1 MSPAWRSRLQRLA
14 WVTLLIVTFLVASVA
29 GLVLHLGMTPGRRV
43 VAQGFERL
51 LAGEFRG
58 SFEIDA
64 IDALTPG
71 LLLAREVRVR
81 DPDGKL
87 VLRVEGLRVRTDIPA
102 IVREVVFGTG
112 KVTVVIEHVRAERV
126 HVFLIPNRVS
136 GEPTLAAA
144 FELRPGAPKPPGAP
158 PARPVRVWL
167 PAIEIG
173 RGFARGN
180 VIGLPPIDADVFG
193 ARGSVLVSPVGV
205 AVDAPRFAAVVR
217 GMIAK
222 ELRAVGSFHQRG
234 TSRFWSSL
242 DGYAG
247 ELQFDSVVRLDGKH
261 LKATVDVPRAE
272 PAAVRALVP
281 DWPLYE
287 SVGARIVAEGDL
299 PLLNAEVTASVG
311 LAQLGARGEVNLGR
325 DFRANFDAWGKDID
339 LRAVFPEVPE
349 TKIAAKAKLSI
360 GSDQK
365 GVTVDVSGSTEPT
378 AIERFPVPGSEFS
391 GRFAE
396 QRLTGTGS
404 LHEPGMP
411 LAVRFDVKPGGVIDL
426 EVNAPRF
433 RLERVPRLAALG
445 ASGSVQF
452 QGKAHLAEQRVAAT
466 LVADVESLV
475 AGPLRAGRAKVT
487 GRANGPISRVGAL
500 ELDARANLTR
510 FSIESFALDEA
521 ELTAAG
527 TLGALRLGASMRGP
541 NGLSISGKTRLS
553 AVAGTRFEG
562 VDLVV
567 ARGAASVHAEA
578 ARIDLRDGS
587 VEVNTAQVTG
597 LGGSLTGSGRYRPGL
612 LELAVHGDELDLGTI
627 AQLLGRPP
635 QQLAGKL
642 RINADVALARDVRR
656 GHVDIAL
663 REAVLGPLPDVTLEI
678 NSTLEGDQIDGE
690 SMFTV
695 GGFGRV
701 RSVLNASVSG
711 SLLERA
717 SYVNATGRWDFGVER
732 VDLGRLLAYLPKS
745 LQLSELQGQAIAQIT
760 LLRTEPGAA
769 PVVTWLASTEGLA
782 FVRDDADVGEAPL
795 EVSGIEAQLGGSW
808 NGKDGLLDATL
819 RLIDARGLL
828 VASSA
833 RVQTDPER
841 VLAAPGAFFES
852 LPEREISVNALVEG
866 RAIEELPE
874 LIRPA
879 HVRGL
884 LRAEVNLRG
893 TLKQPIVSV
902 KTSVAGLSFS
912 QVGDVRPIDVCA
924 RGQYDPSAERV
935 GLGLEVHLPG
945 TPRMACSGKRVAVAN
960 ASGVLDLAALGRG
973 QRGFAG
979 DAQAAL
985 EGLPLEIVGPLADAG
1000 MSGHLDGRIAL
1011 VQTGELPELS
1021 ARLTLREGTIRGVP
1035 LGGGNFDVRSDGR
1048 DLIARIR
1055 LSRGDGA
1062 LDAEGRAGVDWSGIA
1077 PALDRSRA
1085 LSVAASF
1092 QNIDAGV
1099 LNPVI
1104 GDILAELSGRLDGS
1118 ARISLVPRDPARPAA
1133 GFSGDVTGKLS
1144 LQNGS
1149 FQIAGLGMRL
1159 NQVKFDA
1166 EAKKIGKRTVVAIRN
1181 LSAASRS
1188 RHPNVAASGD
1198 LYLDGIV
1205 LSDGRANVNLRQV
1218 PLMIEGISQATLTG
1232 SAKLALER
1240 KDQRMLVTIQLPQLN
1255 AELPRSAGHNAISV
1269 DENPDIV
1276 ILQPIAEPTLGGDGN
1291 PLEWVLTFELGPKVR
1306 VVRADLEVP
1315 LRGRPVIRLG
1325 NEVSVTGDLELD
1337 PGGRVQLI
1345 GKAFVIENGEIHFDT
1360 GDASNPHLRVLASWH
1375 APDGT
1380 VVYVEVRGTVR
1391 EATLR
1396 LESDPALP
1404 QAEIQALL
1412 LGGGSSEGGG
1422 DAQAAGIGYGADF
1435 LSEFLADT
1443 PLRNVELRTGSETTA
1458 DDRSYSTYTA
1468 AIPISENIWFEGSYK
1483 NLETADASERGS
1495 AFSGTID
1502 WRFRRNWSLRTEIGT
1517 IGTGL
1522 DLLWQYR
1529 Y

>member
-1 MSPAWRSRLQRLA
+1 MSPAWRSRWRRLG
-14 WVTLLIVTFLVASVA
+14 WVMLLVVTFLAASVA

-43 VAQGFERL
+43 VAHGFERL

-58 SFEIDA
+58 SFEIEA

-71 LLLAREVRVR
+71 LLFAREVRVR

-87 VLRVEGLRVRTDIPA
+87 VLRVEGLRVRTDITE
-102 IVREVVFGTG
+102 IVREIVFGPG
-112 KVTVVIEHVRAERV
+112 KVTIVIEHVRAERA
-126 HVFLIPNRVS
+126 HVFLIPDRVT
-136 GEPTLAAA
+136 GEPSIAAA
-144 FELRPGAPKPPGAP
+144 FDLRPSAPKPPGAA

-180 VIGLPPIDADVFG
+180 VIGLPPVDADVLG

-242 DGYAG
+242 DGHAG
-247 ELQFDSVVRLDGKH
+247 ELQFASVLRLEGEH
-261 LKATVDVPRAE
+261 LKATIDVPRAD

-281 DWPLYE
+281 DWPLYQ
-287 SVGARIVAEGDL
+287 SVSVRVEAEGDL
-299 PLLNAEVTASVG
+299 PVLNAEATASVG
-311 LAQLGARGEVNLGR
+311 EAELGAQGEVNFGQE
-325 DFRANFDAWGKDID
+325 FRADFDAWGKGID
-339 LRAVFPEVPE
+339 LRAVFPDVPE
-349 TKIAAKAKLSI
+349 TAIAAKAKLTI
-360 GSDQK
+360 AANEK
-365 GVTVDVSGSTEPT
+365 GVTVDVTGSSEPT
-378 AIERFPVPGSEFS
+378 VVESIPVPGSEFS
-391 GRFAE
+391 GRYAE

-411 LAVRFDVKPGGVIDL
+411 LVVRFDVKPGGVIDL
-426 EVNAPRF
+426 EVSAPRF
-433 RLERVPRLAALG
+433 RLERAPRLAALG
-445 ASGSVQF
+445 ASGSVQL
-452 QGKAHLAEQRVAAT
+452 QGKAHLADQRLSATFAAD
-466 LVADVESLV
+466 LESLV
-475 AGPLRAGRAKVT
+475 AGPLRVGRAKVT
-487 GRANGPISRVGAL
+487 GRANGPIARLTSL
-500 ELDARANLTR
+500 ELDTQAKLTG
-510 FSIESFALDEA
+510 FSIENFALEEA
-521 ELTAAG
+521 SLTAAG
-527 TLGALRLGASMRGP
+527 TLAALRLGASVRGP
-541 NGLSISGKTRLS
+541 NGLSVVGKTRLS
-553 AVAGTRFEG
+553 AVAGTRFDG
-562 VDLVV
+562 IDLVV
-567 ARGAASVHAEA
+567 SRHRASVHAEA
-578 ARIDLRDGS
+578 ARIQLRDGS
-587 VEVNTAQVTG
+587 VEVSEARISGAGG
-597 LGGSLTGSGRYRPGL
+597 LLTGSGRYRPGL
-612 LELAVHGDELDLGTI
+612 LELAVHGDELDLRTLAHLFG
-627 AQLLGRPP
+627 LPRR
-635 QQLAGKL
+635 QLAGKL
-642 RINADVALARDVRR
+642 RVNADVAIARDVRR
-656 GHVDIAL
+656 GHVDLAL
-663 REAVLGPLPDVTLEI
+663 HDAMIGPFPNVTLQI
-678 NSTLEGDQIDGE
+678 NSTLEGERIDGE
-690 SMFTV
+690 SMLTV

-701 RSVLNASVSG
+701 RSVLNANVSG
-711 SLLERA
+711 SLLDAA
-717 SYVNATGRWDFGVER
+717 SYRNATGRWDFGVEQ
-732 VDLGRLLAYLPKS
+732 LALAPLLPYLPKS
-745 LQLSELQGQAIAQIT
+745 LQISELQGQAVAQLS
-760 LLRTEPGAA
+760 LLRTEPGGP
-769 PVVTWLASTEGLA
+769 PVVSWLASSEGLA
-782 FVRDDADVGEAPL
+782 FVRDDAEVGVAPL

-808 NGKDGLLDATL
+808 NGNDGLLDATL

-828 VASSA
+828 VSSSA
-833 RVQTDPER
+833 RVQTDAAR
-841 VLAAPGAFFES
+841 VLSTPGELFTT
-852 LPEREISVNALVEG
+852 LPERPISVNALVEG
-866 RAIEELPE
+866 RAIDELPE

-879 HVRGL
+879 NVSGF
-884 LRAEVNLRG
+884 LRAELNLRG
-893 TLKQPIVSV
+893 TLKRPILSA
-902 KTSVAGLSFS
+902 KASVAGLGFG
-912 QVGDVRPIDVCA
+912 QAGQVRPIDVCA
-924 RGQYDPSAERV
+924 RGQYDPSAERMGV
-935 GLGLEVHLPG
+935 GAEVYLPG
-945 TPRMACSGKRVAVAN
+945 TERVACTGKRVAVGN
-960 ASGVLDLAALGRG
+960 ASGVLDFAALGRG
-973 QRGFAG
+973 ERGFAG
-979 DAQAAL
+979 EAQAAL
-985 EGLPLEIVGPLADAG
+985 EGLPLEIVKPFADAG
-1000 MSGHLDGRIAL
+1000 MSGNVDGRIAL
-1011 VQTGELPELS
+1011 VQTSELPELS
-1021 ARLTLREGTIRGVP
+1021 ARLTLRAGTIRGVA

-1062 LDAEGRAGVDWSGIA
+1062 LDGEGRAGVDWSGIA
-1077 PALDRSRA
+1077 PALDRSRP

-1099 LNPVI
+1099 LDPVI

-1118 ARISLVPRDPARPAA
+1118 AKISLTPRDPSRPAA
-1133 GFSGDVTGKLS
+1133 GFTGDVTGKLA
-1144 LQNGS
+1144 LQDGS

-1159 NQVKFDA
+1159 NRVKFEA
-1166 EAKKIGKRTVVAIRN
+1166 EAKKSGKRTVIAIRN

-1188 RHPNVAASGD
+1188 KYPNVAASGD
-1198 LYLDGIV
+1198 LYLDGVV

-1232 SAKLALER
+1232 SAKLTLRRQDE
-1240 KDQRMLVTIQLPQLN
+1240 RMLVTIQLPELN
-1255 AELPRSAGHNAISV
+1255 AELPRSAGQNAISV
-1269 DENPDIV
+1269 EENPDIE

-1291 PLEWVLTFELGPKVR
+1291 PLEWELAFELGPRVR

-1325 NEVSVTGDLELD
+1325 NEVEVTGDLELD

-1345 GKAFVIENGEIHFDT
+1345 GKAFVIETGEIHFDT

-1396 LESDPALP
+1396 LESDPPLS

-1435 LSEFLADT
+1435 LSEVLADT
-1443 PLRNVELRTGSETTA
+1443 PFRNVELRTGSETTA

-1468 AIPISENIWFEGSYK
+1468 AIPISESIWFEGSYK

-1502 WRFRRNWSLRTEIGT
+1502 WRFRRNWSLRTEVGT